1 MKGDIVVIEEHHNR
15 AAIVIVTQIAEQIIA
30 KPTRFVITIA
40 GESGS
45 GKSETGM
52 AIANELMKHG
62 IKSVVIGQDDYFY
75 LPPRLNSKKRHE
87 DSDWLG
93 PHIEVNFDI
102 FEQNLLDSIHGLTE
116 FKKPL
121 VDYNANTIDSE
132 TINLDGVKVI
142 IAEGTYT
149 SLLKH
154 VDIKVFISRN
164 WLKTLEDRKKRNRGN
179 EVNDPFTELVLATE
193 HKIIAGHK
201 YLADFII
208 NEEYEV
214 LNVELG
220 K

>member
-15 AAIVIVTQIAEQIIA
+15 AARLIVTQIVEQIKA
-30 KPTRFVITIA
+30 KPTRFVITVA

-52 AIANELMKHG
+52 AIANELTKHG

-75 LPPRLNSKKRHE
+75 LPPRLNSAKRHE

-102 FEQNLLDSIHGLTE
+102 FEQNLLDAIYGLSE

-121 VDYNANTIDSE
+121 ADYNANTIDSE
-132 TINLDGVKVI
+132 TINLDEVKVI

-164 WLKTLEDRKKRNRGN
+164 WLKTLEDRRKRNRGN

-201 YLADFII
+201 YLADFVI
-208 NEEYEV
+208 NDNYEV
-214 LNVELG
+214 INVELE